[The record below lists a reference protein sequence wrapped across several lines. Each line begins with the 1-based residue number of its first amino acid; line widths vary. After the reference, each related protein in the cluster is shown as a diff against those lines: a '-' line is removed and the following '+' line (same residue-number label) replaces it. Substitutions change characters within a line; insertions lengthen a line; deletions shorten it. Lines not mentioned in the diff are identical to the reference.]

1 MAEPPEQR
9 NSMNLPARLHLISDF
24 YTKVVLNPRFAALMI
39 ADPTRLVEP
48 PEAGKETLRQ
58 IYTLLKEEGY
68 RIPNTY
74 YLNAIQIAYLFSGL
88 THGLDPQ
95 YGPQPAKPSGL
106 LSPQQLLDEIETLW
120 NQGKLL
126 SDYDIREKTVKTF
139 PLTDEAR
146 PLVRQAVQFCLDH
159 GIAPSSSVSGE
170 DGICDANITSLSAAT
185 YADLIEKIGLAIER
199 AD

>member
-1 MAEPPEQR
+1 
-9 NSMNLPARLHLISDF
+9 MNLPDRLDLIKRLFDEVILDEEF
-24 YTKVVLNPRFAALMI
+24 AEVLR
-39 ADPTRLVEP
+39 TEP
-48 PEAGKETLRQ
+48 LREWKIPQ
-58 IYTLLKEEGY
+58 GSHVFLNKLTATCRDNGY
-68 RIPNTY
+68 RVPDISSYMSGQHLFLLIAGIMHNVDP
-74 YLNAIQIAYLFSGL
+74 LN
-88 THGLDPQ
+88 
-95 YGPQPAKPSGL
+95 YGPRPAKPSGL

-126 SDYDIREKTVKTF
+126 LGYDIREKTVKTF